1 MAAERELT
9 RSERA
14 AIRRLVTG
22 LCANYDGGYDLCLPL
37 DGSCYMLGKC
47 WTGALCRYFR
57 DAVLPTDPALEAA
70 LTGTTYL
77 QNYKECPVCG
87 KVYRPVTSQAYCS
100 DACRI
105 LARRKSERERKR
117 RERQN
122 KG

>member
-1 MAAERELT
+1 MTAERELT

-14 AIRRLVTG
+14 AIRRLVIR
-22 LCANYDGGYDLCLPL
+22 LCANYDSGDNLCLPL
-37 DGSCYMLGKC
+37 DCSCYMLGKC

-70 LTGTTYL
+70 LTGAVHL

-87 KVYRPVTSQAYCS
+87 KAYLPVTSQAYCS
-100 DACRI
+100 DVCRT

-117 RERQN
+117 KERQS